1 METPKKSTSKN
12 EEFQFVNLD
21 EVTAAQSGV
30 APKSLSFH
38 EKAWHQLKHNHAA
51 MVSLIFLLFIAV
63 VSVASLFWMPHDPNA
78 QNVSLSNL
86 KPFTNGSYPL
96 GTDGLGR
103 DMFSRLLYGTRISLM
118 IALFATLVDI
128 LIGVPYGL
136 VSGWCGGRVDNILQ
150 RIIEIISSIPELVLI
165 MLLLIILKPGM
176 VSIIL
181 AIALSSWVLM
191 ARLVRASAMQIK
203 SADFV
208 LAAQAMGE
216 SPMQIAFRHILPNT
230 MGVII
235 TRTMFTIPAAI
246 FLEALLSFIGIG
258 VKAPNASLGTLLNT
272 GEKGFQ
278 FYQYQLWEPV
288 LVLSLMMIAFNL
300 LGDGLRDA
308 FDPNT
313 RGEK

>member
-1 METPKKSTSKN
+1 MDMQETNETTTSFNFVNHASSNQFHDDVAKKSI
-12 EEFQFVNLD
+12 
-21 EVTAAQSGV
+21 
-30 APKSLSFH
+30 SFRA
-38 EKAWHQLKHNHAA
+38 KAWKTLKSNHAA
-51 MVSLIFLLFIAV
+51 MISMGFLILVALVSLV
-63 VSVASLFWMPHDPNA
+63 SLFWMPHNPNA
-78 QNVSLSNL
+78 QNVDLSNL
-86 KPFTNGSYPL
+86 HPFQNSSYIL
-96 GTDGLGR
+96 GTDNLGR
-103 DMFSRLLYGTRISLM
+103 DMLSRLIYGTRISLM
-118 IALFATLVDI
+118 IAVFATLVDI

-136 VSGWCGGRVDNILQ
+136 ISGWCGGRVDNIMQ

-165 MLLLIILKPGM
+165 MLLLIVFKPGM
-176 VSIIL
+176 TSIIF

-208 LAAQAMGE
+208 LAAQSMGE
-216 SPMQIAFRHILPNT
+216 SPAQIALKHILPNT

-258 VKAPNASLGTLLNT
+258 VKSPNASLGTLLNA

-288 LVLSLMMIAFNL
+288 IVLSLMMIAFNL

-313 RGEK
+313 RE

>member
-1 METPKKSTSKN
+1 
-12 EEFQFVNLD
+12 
-21 EVTAAQSGV
+21 
-30 APKSLSFH
+30 
-38 EKAWHQLKHNHAA
+38 
-51 MVSLIFLLFIAV
+51 
-63 VSVASLFWMPHDPNA
+63 
-78 QNVSLSNL
+78 
-86 KPFTNGSYPL
+86 
-96 GTDGLGR
+96 
-103 DMFSRLLYGTRISLM
+103 MFSRLLYGTRISLM

-208 LAAQAMGE
+208 LAARTMGE

-230 MGVII
+230 HGCAI

-246 FLEALLSFIGIG
+246 FLEALLSFIGPML
-258 VKAPNASLGTLLNT
+258 KCPMLH
-272 GEKGFQ
+272 
-278 FYQYQLWEPV
+278 
-288 LVLSLMMIAFNL
+288 
-300 LGDGLRDA
+300 
-308 FDPNT
+308 
-313 RGEK
+313 

>member
-1 METPKKSTSKN
+1 MKQPETAQPF
-12 EEFQFVNLD
+12 EFVNADVLHNH
-21 EVTAAQSGV
+21 SGEL
-30 APKSLSFH
+30 AEHSLSFRT
-38 EKAWHQLKHNHAA
+38 KAWRELKNNTAA
-51 MVSLIFLLFIAV
+51 MVSLVFLTFVVV
-63 VSVASLFWMPHDPNA
+63 VSLISLVWMPHDPNA

-86 KPFTNGSYPL
+86 HPFQNASYLL
-96 GTDGLGR
+96 GTDNLGR
-103 DMFSRLLYGTRISLM
+103 DMLSRLLYGTRISLM
-118 IALFATLVDI
+118 IAVFATVVDI
-128 LIGVPYGL
+128 VIGVPYGL
-136 VSGWCGGRVDNILQ
+136 VSGWCGGRVDNIMQ

-165 MLLLIILKPGM
+165 LLLLIIFKPGLT
-176 VSIIL
+176 SIVF
-181 AIALSSWVLM
+181 AIALGSWVLM

-208 LAAQAMGE
+208 LAAQAMGG
-216 SPMQIAFRHILPNT
+216 SPVKIALKHILPNT
-230 MGVII
+230 MGVVI

-258 VKAPNASLGTLLNT
+258 VKAPNASLGTLLNA

-288 LVLSLMMIAFNL
+288 IVLSLMMIAFNL

-313 RGEK
+313 KG

>member
-1 METPKKSTSKN
+1 
-12 EEFQFVNLD
+12 
-21 EVTAAQSGV
+21 
-30 APKSLSFH
+30 
-38 EKAWHQLKHNHAA
+38 
-51 MVSLIFLLFIAV
+51 
-63 VSVASLFWMPHDPNA
+63 
-78 QNVSLSNL
+78 
-86 KPFTNGSYPL
+86 
-96 GTDGLGR
+96 
-103 DMFSRLLYGTRISLM
+103 MFSRLLYGTRISLM

-203 SADFV
+203 STDFV

-216 SPMQIAFRHILPNT
+216 SPMQIAFRHILQNT

>member
-1 METPKKSTSKN
+1 MDMQETNETPTSSFSFMNQANSDQIHDNVAEKSI
-12 EEFQFVNLD
+12 
-21 EVTAAQSGV
+21 
-30 APKSLSFH
+30 SFRV
-38 EKAWHQLKHNHAA
+38 KAWKTLKSNHAA
-51 MVSLIFLLFIAV
+51 MISMAFLIFVAV
-63 VSVASLFWMPHDPNA
+63 VSLLSLFWMPHNPNA
-78 QNVSLSNL
+78 QNVDLSNL
-86 KPFTNGSYPL
+86 HPFQNRSYIL
-96 GTDGLGR
+96 GTDNLGR
-103 DMFSRLLYGTRISLM
+103 DMLSRLIYGTRISLM
-118 IALFATLVDI
+118 IAVFATLVDI

-136 VSGWCGGRVDNILQ
+136 ISGWCGGRVDNIMQ
-150 RIIEIISSIPELVLI
+150 RLIEIISSIPELVLI
-165 MLLLIILKPGM
+165 MLLLIVFKPGM
-176 VSIIL
+176 TSIIF

-208 LAAQAMGE
+208 LAAQSMGE
-216 SPMQIAFRHILPNT
+216 SPVQIAVKHILPNT

-258 VKAPNASLGTLLNT
+258 VKAPNAPLGTLLNA

-288 LVLSLMMIAFNL
+288 IVLSLMMIAFNL

-313 RGEK
+313 RE

>member
-30 APKSLSFH
+30 AQKSLSFH
-38 EKAWHQLKHNHAA
+38 EKAWYQLKHNHAA

-78 QNVSLSNL
+78 QYVSLSNL

-150 RIIEIISSIPELVLI
+150 RIIEIIRSIPELVLI

-203 SADFV
+203 STDFV
-208 LAAQAMGE
+208 LAAQTMGE

-230 MGVII
+230 VGVII

>member
-1 METPKKSTSKN
+1 MDTPNQSTN
-12 EEFQFVNLD
+12 FEFAEQDLTSSHG
-21 EVTAAQSGV
+21 EVAEQ
-30 APKSLSFH
+30 SLSFRTR
-38 EKAWHQLKHNHAA
+38 AWRELKHNHAA
-51 MVSLIFLLFIAV
+51 MVSLGFLLLV
-63 VSVASLFWMPHDPNA
+63 VLLSLCSLFWMPHDPNS

-86 KPFTNGSYPL
+86 HPFQNSSYWL
-96 GTDGLGR
+96 GTDNLGR

-118 IALFATLVDI
+118 IAFFATIVDL

-136 VSGWCGGRVDNILQ
+136 ISGWCGGRVDNVMQ
-150 RIIEIISSIPELVLI
+150 RLIEIISSIPELVLI
-165 MLLLIILKPGM
+165 MLLLIVFKPGM
-176 VSIIL
+176 VSIIF
-181 AIALSSWVLM
+181 AIALGSWVLM
-191 ARLVRASAMQIK
+191 ARLVRASAMKIK

-208 LAAQAMGE
+208 LAARAMGE
-216 SPMQIAFRHILPNT
+216 NPLQITLKHILPNT

-258 VKAPNASLGTLLNT
+258 VKAPNASLGTLLNA
-272 GEKGFQ
+272 GEKSFQ

-313 RGEK
+313 KG

>member
-1 METPKKSTSKN
+1 MTKQNTN
-12 EEFQFVNLD
+12 QATADQFQFADPSKQNFEHD
-21 EVTAAQSGV
+21 GV
-30 APKSLSFH
+30 AQKSLSFH
-38 EKAWHQLKHNHAA
+38 EKAWHQLKHDHAA
-51 MVSLIFLLFIAV
+51 MVSLVFLLLVALFSV
-63 VSVASLFWMPHDPNA
+63 VSLFWMPHNPNA
-78 QNVSLSNL
+78 QNVDLSNL
-86 KPFTNGSYPL
+86 KPFTNGSYIL

-103 DMFSRLLYGTRISLM
+103 DMLSRLLYGTRISLM

-136 VSGWCGGRVDNILQ
+136 VSGWCGGRVDNVMQ
-150 RIIEIISSIPELVLI
+150 RIIEIISSVPELVLI
-165 MLLLIILKPGM
+165 MLLLIVLKPGM
-176 VSIIL
+176 VSIII

-216 SPMQIAFRHILPNT
+216 SPFQIALHHILPNT
-230 MGVII
+230 MGVVI

-258 VKAPNASLGTLLNT
+258 VKAPNASLGTLLNA

-313 RGEK
+313 RG

>member
-1 METPKKSTSKN
+1 
-12 EEFQFVNLD
+12 
-21 EVTAAQSGV
+21 
-30 APKSLSFH
+30 
-38 EKAWHQLKHNHAA
+38 
-51 MVSLIFLLFIAV
+51 
-63 VSVASLFWMPHDPNA
+63 
-78 QNVSLSNL
+78 
-86 KPFTNGSYPL
+86 
-96 GTDGLGR
+96 
-103 DMFSRLLYGTRISLM
+103 
-118 IALFATLVDI
+118 
-128 LIGVPYGL
+128 
-136 VSGWCGGRVDNILQ
+136 
-150 RIIEIISSIPELVLI
+150 

-203 SADFV
+203 STDFV

>member
-1 METPKKSTSKN
+1 MDMQKTSGPTSAPFDFIDRQGKRKQHDDVA
-12 EEFQFVNLD
+12 EE
-21 EVTAAQSGV
+21 
-30 APKSLSFH
+30 SLTFRQ
-38 EKAWHQLKHNHAA
+38 KAWQILKHNHAA
-51 MVSLIFLLFIAV
+51 MISMGFLIFVALVSLV
-63 VSVASLFWMPHDPNA
+63 SLFWMPHNPNA
-78 QNVSLSNL
+78 QNVDMSNL
-86 KPFTNGSYPL
+86 HPFQNGTYIL
-96 GTDGLGR
+96 GTDNLGR
-103 DMFSRLLYGTRISLM
+103 DMLSRLIYGTRISLM

-136 VSGWCGGRVDNILQ
+136 VSGWCGGRVDNIMQ

-165 MLLLIILKPGM
+165 MLLLIVLSPGM
-176 VSIIL
+176 TSIIF

-191 ARLVRASAMQIK
+191 ARLVRASAMQTK

-216 SPMQIAFRHILPNT
+216 SPVQIAVKHILPNT

-258 VKAPNASLGTLLNT
+258 VKSPNASLGTLLNA

-288 LVLSLMMIAFNL
+288 IVLSLMMIAFNL

-313 RGEK
+313 RE